1 MLVIPDNN
9 QTWNSNHS
17 FFINCKNFWKSTHPI
32 VHFTISSD
40 VLFCCQVMWLFYICI
55 FKFTIFYWHPPYGLF
70 PWSKCDINLFG
81 LKWGLPILKA
91 CRNFKFLIILKWTL
105 NIKANAQTRVAKKLY
120 FLMEVSSIL
129 LCMMK
134 KFNLQH
140 SNSWVSLL
148 NKIKKDKINN
158 RLK

>member
-1 MLVIPDNN
+1 MYEYCSADMDRICDSSIFAYL
-9 QTWNSNHS
+9 NSLYS
-17 FFINCKNFWKSTHPI
+17 LDTPG
-32 VHFTISSD
+32 
-40 VLFCCQVMWLFYICI
+40 
-55 FKFTIFYWHPPYGLF
+55 PPYGLF

-105 NIKANAQTRVAKKLY
+105 NIKANAQTRVTKKLY

-129 LCMMK
+129 LCIMK